1 MASYN
6 NGLSTIYGIKK
17 LKGQLQSFMSPSE
30 SAKGLLKQWTMNRLN
45 EHK

>member
-6 NGLSTIYGIKK
+6 SGFSTIYGINK

-30 SAKGLLKQWTMNRLN
+30 SVKGLFKQQTMNRLN
-45 EHK
+45 